1 MLNGLMSAL
10 LVLAG
15 GTCAVAGYVLGSW
28 HQRRAFESEMEGEL
42 FAERAMDLIEDEPTG
57 RRDQRPN

>member
-1 MLNGLMSAL
+1 MMTGLVSAL

-15 GTCAVAGYVLGSW
+15 GACAVAGYVLGSW
-28 HQRRAFESEMEGEL
+28 HQRRAFEAEINGEL
-42 FAERAMDLIEDEPTG
+42 FSERPVDLLDDPSP

>member
-1 MLNGLMSAL
+1 MLSGVVSAL

-28 HQRRAFESEMEGEL
+28 HQRRALEAELDGEL
-42 FAERAMDLIEDEPTG
+42 FSERAVDLIDEPAP

>member
-1 MLNGLMSAL
+1 MMSGVVSAL

-28 HQRRAFESEMEGEL
+28 HQRRALEAEMNGEL
-42 FAERAMDLIEDEPTG
+42 LSERTMELVDDQSP

>member
-1 MLNGLMSAL
+1 
-10 LVLAG
+10 
-15 GTCAVAGYVLGSW
+15 VAGYVLGSW

>member
-1 MLNGLMSAL
+1 MMTGLMSAL

-28 HQRRAFESEMEGEL
+28 HQRRAFEAELEGDL
-42 FAERAMDLIEDEPTG
+42 FGDRAFDLFDEPLLG
-57 RRDQRPN
+57 RDHRPN

>member
-1 MLNGLMSAL
+1 MLSGVLSAL

-28 HQRRAFESEMEGEL
+28 HQRRAIEAEINGEL
-42 FAERAMDLIEDEPTG
+42 FSDRAVDLLDDPAP

>member
-1 MLNGLMSAL
+1 MLSGVVSAL

-28 HQRRAFESEMEGEL
+28 HQRRAFEAEMNGEL
-42 FAERAMDLIEDEPTG
+42 FERAVDLIDEPAP

>member
-1 MLNGLMSAL
+1 MMTGLVSAL

-15 GTCAVAGYVLGSW
+15 GTCAIAGYVLGSW
-28 HQRRAFESEMEGEL
+28 HQRRALEAEMAGEL
-42 FAERAMDLIEDEPTG
+42 FPERAVDLIDDPSP

>member
-1 MLNGLMSAL
+1 MFNGFVSAL

-28 HQRRAFESEMEGEL
+28 HQRRAIEAEINGEL
-42 FAERAMDLIEDEPTG
+42 FSERGSVDLLEDPS
-57 RRDQRPN
+57 RPRDQRPN

>member
-1 MLNGLMSAL
+1 MLSGVLSAL

-28 HQRRAFESEMEGEL
+28 HQRRAIEAEINGEL
-42 FAERAMDLIEDEPTG
+42 FSDRTVDLLDDPAP

>member
-1 MLNGLMSAL
+1 MLNGFLSAL

-28 HQRRAFESEMEGEL
+28 HQRRAIEAEINGEL
-42 FAERAMDLIEDEPTG
+42 FSERGVDLLDDPAP
-57 RRDQRPN
+57 RRDQRSN

>member
-1 MLNGLMSAL
+1 MMTGLVSAL

-15 GTCAVAGYVLGSW
+15 GACAVAGYVLGSW
-28 HQRRAFESEMEGEL
+28 HQRRAFEAEMNGEL
-42 FAERAMDLIEDEPTG
+42 FTERAVDLLEDPAP

>member
-1 MLNGLMSAL
+1 MLNGLVSAL

-28 HQRRAFESEMEGEL
+28 HQRRTIEAEL
-42 FAERAMDLIEDEPTG
+42 ENDLFGDRIADLLEPVAS
-57 RRDQRPN
+57 RDQRLN

>member
-1 MLNGLMSAL
+1 MWNGLVSAL

-15 GTCAVAGYVLGSW
+15 GTCAVAAYVLGSW
-28 HQRRAFESEMEGEL
+28 HQRRAIEAEMNGDA
-42 FAERAMDLIEDEPTG
+42 FADHAVDLLEDPSP

>member
-1 MLNGLMSAL
+1 MFNGFVSAL

-28 HQRRAFESEMEGEL
+28 HQRRAIEAEINGEL
-42 FAERAMDLIEDEPTG
+42 FSERGSVDLLEDPSPP
-57 RRDQRPN
+57 RDQRPN

>member
-1 MLNGLMSAL
+1 MLNGFVSAL

-15 GTCAVAGYVLGSW
+15 GACAVAGYVLGSW
-28 HQRRAFESEMEGEL
+28 HQRRALEAEMNGEL
-42 FAERAMDLIEDEPTG
+42 FTERAVDLIEDPSP

>member
-1 MLNGLMSAL
+1 MLSGLVSAL

-28 HQRRAFESEMEGEL
+28 HQRRAIEAEMNGEL
-42 FAERAMDLIEDEPTG
+42 FAERALDLLDESGPW
-57 RRDQRPN
+57 RVQRPN

>member
-1 MLNGLMSAL
+1 MLNGLVSAL

-28 HQRRAFESEMEGEL
+28 HQRRALEAEMEGEL
-42 FAERAMDLIEDEPTG
+42 FADRSFDLLDDSPP
-57 RRDQRPN
+57 RSHQRPN

>member
-15 GTCAVAGYVLGSW
+15 GSCAVAGYVLGSW
-28 HQRRAFESEMEGEL
+28 HQRRALEAELESDL
-42 FAERAMDLIEDEPTG
+42 FSERVVDLLEPAI
-57 RRDQRPN
+57 RRDSRPN